1 MALSLR
7 ELQIQ
12 TFLANSDDGE
22 WEYKLINAKLHN
34 RQAFILLKQ
43 PITAERF
50 KLTPQEELYAE
61 FFRNEKQQVISL
73 GDAELDDHI
82 DELAKIA
89 FEAKARLY
97 AAKDEK
103 SERRAKT
110 KKGFT
115 ANVTSDE
122 LSSDALNAVTER
134 QVKLNKRERMIKNL
148 MDKVGLDRATAEAM
162 VPDTD
167 KMSKGRASSAVDKL
181 KLAQDS
187 VQAIIT
193 PTSAKATEIV
203 NPFAPAVKKE
213 EITTT
218 SEINVTIIDD
228 NTTVIKE
235 TIRHEEK
242 EKPTQSVGF
251 AFQNPFAK

>member
-1 MALSLR
+1 
-7 ELQIQ
+7 
-12 TFLANSDDGE
+12 
-22 WEYKLINAKLHN
+22 
-34 RQAFILLKQ
+34 
-43 PITAERF
+43 
-50 KLTPQEELYAE
+50 LTPQEELYAE

-82 DELAKIA
+82 DELANIA

-103 SERRAKT
+103 SERRAKN

-167 KMSKGRASSAVDKL
+167 KMSKGRASGAVDKL

-187 VQAIIT
+187 VQAILT

-203 NPFAPAVKKE
+203 NPFAPKKE
-213 EITTT
+213 ETTT

-235 TIRHEEK
+235 TIRDS
-242 EKPTQSVGF
+242 EKPVQSTGF